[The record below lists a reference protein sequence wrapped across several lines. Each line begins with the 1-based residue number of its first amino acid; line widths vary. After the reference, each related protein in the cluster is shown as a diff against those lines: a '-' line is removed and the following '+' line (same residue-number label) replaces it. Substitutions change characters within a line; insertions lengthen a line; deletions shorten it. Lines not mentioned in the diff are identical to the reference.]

1 MSLVQVANNKIFES
15 ETFTKFT
22 PKSVSLVR
30 FFRSHQASHRSTI
43 LEELERVL
51 TAFTAG
57 LLLITVSEL
66 GDKTFFIAVI
76 LAMHHSRRLVFT
88 GVVAALAAMTIL
100 SVLFGQA
107 ASLLPKVYIHYAEI
121 TLFIAFGIKLLYDA
135 SKMPASACDTE
146 IVEEAEAAVK
156 QADLQLP
163 KRKNSLSILT
173 EAFVLTFMAE
183 WGDRTQIA
191 TIALAA
197 GNNPI
202 GVTTGA
208 ILGHAIC
215 AAIAV
220 IGGKMIAGRI
230 SERQLTLI
238 GGCLFFIFGIVA
250 AIEGV

>member
-1 MSLVQVANNKIFES
+1 MI
-15 ETFTKFT
+15 
-22 PKSVSLVR
+22 
-30 FFRSHQASHRSTI
+30 
-43 LEELERVL
+43 

-66 GDKTFFIAVI
+66 GDKTFFIAMI
-76 LAMHHSRRLVFT
+76 LAMHHSRRLVFA

-107 ASLLPKVYIHYAEI
+107 ASLLPKVYIYYAEI
-121 TLFIAFGIKLLYDA
+121 GLFLAFGIKLLYQA
-135 SKMPASACDTE
+135 SKMTTAAAQAEMMEE
-146 IVEEAEAAVK
+146 IAEAKAAVEK
-156 QADLQLP
+156 ADSQLP
-163 KRKNSLSILT
+163 KQKSALSILT

-197 GNNPI
+197 GNNAI
-202 GVTTGA
+202 GVTIGA

-230 SERQLTLI
+230 SERQLTFA
-238 GGCLFFIFGIVA
+238 GGCLFLIFGVVA
-250 AIEGV
+250 AIEGA

>member
-1 MSLVQVANNKIFES
+1 M
-15 ETFTKFT
+15 
-22 PKSVSLVR
+22 
-30 FFRSHQASHRSTI
+30 
-43 LEELERVL
+43 L

-76 LAMHHSRRLVFT
+76 LAMHHPRRLVFI
-88 GVVAALAAMTIL
+88 GVTAALAAMTIL

-107 ASLLPKVYIHYAEI
+107 VSLLPKAYIHYAEI
-121 TLFIAFGIKLLYDA
+121 VLFLAFGIKLLYDA
-135 SKMPASACDTE
+135 SKMSSAACDTE
-146 IVEEAEAAVK
+146 VVQEAEAAVK
-156 QADLQLP
+156 QADLELP
-163 KRKNSLSILT
+163 KKKTSLAIVI
-173 EAFVLTFMAE
+173 EAFILTFMAE

-202 GVTTGA
+202 GVTVGA

-230 SERQLTLI
+230 SERQLTFV
-238 GGCLFFIFGIVA
+238 GGCLFLVFGVVA
-250 AIEGV
+250 AIEGA